1 MSAHTDLVNVCVE
14 YLTLS
19 HIPAWINNTGAY
31 KVDEDRKARK
41 KSRYIRFGVPG
52 SSDILGCLPPDGR
65 FLAVEC
71 KTGKGEPTKKQL
83 SFLAMVNDAGGLGI
97 VVYELD
103 ELIAAVEQER
113 TG

>member
-1 MSAHTDLVNVCVE
+1 MTAHTDLVNVCVN

-41 KSRYIRFGVPG
+41 KARYIRFGIVG
-52 SSDILGCLPPDGR
+52 ASDILGLLPPSGR
-65 FLAVEC
+65 FLGVEC
-71 KTGKGEPTKKQL
+71 KTGRGKPTPEQV
-83 SFLAMVNDAGGLGI
+83 SFLAMLNDAGGLGI
-97 VVYELD
+97 VVRELD
-103 ELIAAVEQER
+103 ELIRAVKQER